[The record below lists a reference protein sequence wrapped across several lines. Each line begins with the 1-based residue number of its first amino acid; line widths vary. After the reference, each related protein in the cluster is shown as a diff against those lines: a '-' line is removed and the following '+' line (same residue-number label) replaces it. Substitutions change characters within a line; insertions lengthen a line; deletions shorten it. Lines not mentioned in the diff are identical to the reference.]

1 MLWCFVRY
9 FRTNCSRMAK
19 WRGDPLIA
27 GFGLCDKGDT
37 DVGVRRFRLAY
48 TN

>member
-1 MLWCFVRY
+1 MVLRSLLENLVLPDGE
-9 FRTNCSRMAK
+9 ME
-19 WRGDPLIA
+19 GDPLIA
-27 GFGLCDKGDT
+27 GFGQCDKGDT